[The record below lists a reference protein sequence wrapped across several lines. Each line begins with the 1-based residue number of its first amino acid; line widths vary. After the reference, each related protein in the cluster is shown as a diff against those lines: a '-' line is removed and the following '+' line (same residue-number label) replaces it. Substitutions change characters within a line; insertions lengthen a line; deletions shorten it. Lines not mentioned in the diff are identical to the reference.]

1 MHRWEYQT
9 LLVKQRSD
17 KVVEVIQVNSKEA
30 KPVEPG
36 KFLKDPVYT
45 DLPIYLG
52 EAGRDGWEVTGVSPV
67 TTALPSSG
75 MGEGRVTILV
85 IMKRPIE

>member
-1 MHRWEYQT
+1 MQRWEYQT

-36 KFLKDPVYT
+36 RFLKEPVYT

-52 EAGRDGWEVTGVSPV
+52 EAGREGWEVVGIAP
-67 TTALPSSG
+67 TTNSVPSAG
-75 MGEGRVTILV
+75 MGESRVTILV

>member
-9 LLVKQRSD
+9 LLVKQRGD

-52 EAGRDGWEVTGVSPV
+52 EAGRDGREVVGVAPV
-67 TTALPSSG
+67 TTTIPSAG
-75 MGEGRVTILV
+75 VGEGRITVMV

>member
-1 MHRWEYQT
+1 MLRWEYQT
-9 LLVKQRSD
+9 LLVKQGND

-36 KFLKDPVYT
+36 KFLKAPVYT

-52 EAGRDGWEVTGVSPV
+52 EAGRAGWEVAGVSPI
-67 TTALPSSG
+67 TTALPNSG
-75 MGEGRVTILV
+75 IGEGRVTILV
-85 IMKRPIE
+85 IMKRLIE